1 MSLYKTDISRSN
13 QLTAVRPLHS
23 AEIIRVRAEI
33 VGNGAG
39 RAGVLVSIGLAFLGI
54 ILGASVSYIA
64 GQSNKVE
71 ARYSGFSTIKG
82 FEIESEEPFVEGVQ
96 DGNRNQSGDKLRPAI
111 RWEQNNSSNFEAHIL
126 RNGAGQLILR
136 EGVVRQKIVEE
147 VLRSGNIDTSSFPI
161 PVLDGAQTRAKVA
174 IIIDDV
180 GLDRRVFDQLIDLP
194 GPVTYSFLP
203 YADNLQPMVEQV
215 KEQGGGVMLHL
226 PMEPVGN
233 QNPGPHALR
242 VETSRRKLD
251 KDLTWNLN
259 RFTGFTGVNNHMGSK
274 FTADQSRM
282 ARVLQA
288 LKKRDLYFVDSVTG
302 PNSRAQ
308 SAARETGTVLLRRDV
323 FLDSE
328 ASAIEV
334 KRQLAQVEEIARRTG
349 YAIAIAHPYDST
361 IEVIGPWLASARLR
375 GFDIVTV
382 DALVAAG
389 LGDFNLGEVN
399 QGNVNAAGINLDTDG
414 V

>member
-1 MSLYKTDISRSN
+1 MSLYKTDISSSN
-13 QLTAVRPLHS
+13 QLTPVMPLHS

-96 DGNRNQSGDKLRPAI
+96 DGNRNQSGDRLRPAL

-126 RNGAGQLILR
+126 RSGNGQLILR

-147 VLRSGNIDTSSFPI
+147 VLRSGNIDVSSFPI
-161 PVLDGAQTRAKVA
+161 PVLDGTKSRAKVA

-203 YADNLQPMVEQV
+203 YADNVQPMVDQV
-215 KEQGGGVMLHL
+215 KEQGSGVMLHL
-226 PMEPVGN
+226 PMEPVGT

-242 VETSRRKLD
+242 VEASQRKLD

-259 RFTGFTGVNNHMGSK
+259 RFIGFTGVNNHMGSK

-282 ARVLQA
+282 ARVLLA

-323 FLDSE
+323 FWIL
-328 ASAIEV
+328 
-334 KRQLAQVEEIARRTG
+334 KLAQLR
-349 YAIAIAHPYDST
+349 
-361 IEVIGPWLASARLR
+361 LSA
-375 GFDIVTV
+375 
-382 DALVAAG
+382 
-389 LGDFNLGEVN
+389 N
-399 QGNVNAAGINLDTDG
+399 
-414 V
+414 